1 MAKVEYLVHLDLAKN
16 ELQNA
21 VIQNLGT
28 APSTPVG
35 GQIYYDTTDGNIYV
49 WDGIG
54 TAWVDLTSQ
63 GSGSTNLGWTPSPT
77 TGTVTSSTGTNAILT
92 LATGTNSGLM
102 APAHYTLVANIIA
115 GTDYGD
121 ITTSADGATWTID
134 AGVVTLA
141 KMADIATG
149 TFIGRN
155 TAATGVPEV
164 LTIATAKT
172 MLDLTGTNSGDQTI
186 TLTSDVTGTGTGSFA
201 TTIASNVVTY
211 AKMQQ
216 ASVGYTIMG
225 KATTGAGNYAQITAG
240 TDSVLR
246 RSASGDLG
254 FGTLVTN
261 HLGANIVTYA
271 KIQTMATQTFLGRTT
286 AATGNVE
293 ALTIAQVKT
302 MLNLTG
308 TNSGD
313 QTITLTGDVTG
324 TGTGSFATTIAAS
337 SIDWAMLNQAWVI
350 TQAEGIAANDTDVTI
365 PTSAAVKDYV
375 DNAVTGSLVY
385 QGGYNASTDTPSLDD
400 GTPIAGILKGHTYTV
415 TTAGDFFTEAV
426 EAGDMLIAEIDS
438 PTVLADWTTVNKNI
452 PDLGATG
459 AEGSVIRRKS
469 GTCDADTSTTITHN
483 FNTRNVTVMVYRTG
497 TPWDVVVPEIKMTT
511 VNTVDVNFNTAP
523 TLAEY
528 TIVVMG

>member
-1 MAKVEYLVHLDLAKN
+1 MAKIEYLVHIDLTKN

-28 APSTPVG
+28 APTTPLA
-35 GQIYYDTTDGNIYV
+35 GQIYYNTADGNIYM

-54 TAWVDLTSQ
+54 TTWVDMTSQ
-63 GSGSTNLGWTPSPT
+63 GSGSTNLGYTASPT
-77 TGTVTSSTGTNAILT
+77 NGTVTSSTGTDATLP
-92 LATGTNSGLM
+92 LATGTNAGLLK
-102 APAHYTLVANIIA
+102 PGDFTLLSNFAD
-115 GTDYGD
+115 GDKGD
-121 ITTSADGATWTID
+121 ITVSASGATWTID
-134 AGVVTLA
+134 ANA
-141 KMADIATG
+141 
-149 TFIGRN
+149 
-155 TAATGVPEV
+155 
-164 LTIATAKT
+164 
-172 MLDLTGTNSGDQTI
+172 
-186 TLTSDVTGTGTGSFA
+186 
-201 TTIASNVVTY
+201 VTY
-211 AKMQQ
+211 TKIQQ
-216 ASVGYTIMG
+216 SSVGFTVLG
-225 KATTGAGNYAQITAG
+225 KATTGAGNFAEIVAADDT
-240 TDSVLR
+240 VLR
-246 RSASGDLG
+246 RSSTGDLG

-261 HLGANIVTYA
+261 HLGNNIVTYA
-271 KIQTMATQTFLGRTT
+271 KMQQASAGFTIMAKATTAAGNYAELAAGTDSVLMRSGSGNLVFSTIVTNQITNNAVTVAKMQQVATQTFLGRTT

-293 ALTIAQVKT
+293 VLTIAQVKT
-302 MLNLTG
+302 MLNLVG

-324 TGTGSFATTIAAS
+324 SGTASFVTTIAAS
-337 SIDWAMLNQAWVI
+337 SIEWAMLDQAWVI
-350 TQAEGIAANDTDVTI
+350 TQAEGIAANDNETTV

-375 DNAVTGSLVY
+375 DNATTGALIY
-385 QGGYNASTDTPSLDD
+385 QGGYNATTDTPSLDD